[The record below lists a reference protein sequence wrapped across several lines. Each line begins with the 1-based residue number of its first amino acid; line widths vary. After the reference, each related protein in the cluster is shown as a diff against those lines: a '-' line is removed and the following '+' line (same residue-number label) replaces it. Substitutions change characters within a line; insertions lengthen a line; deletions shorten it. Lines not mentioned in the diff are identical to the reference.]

1 MSIKINLGAW
11 NSIFAVPT
19 DVVDKHLKFAS
30 AIHLKVLLYILR
42 HSNEDISLDTLCSAL
57 NQSSADINDAL
68 AFWVEVGL
76 LNSTKDNFEIPK
88 TVTTSNPTPS
98 KTPYC
103 AQPSKPLVLDDA
115 TERIKTITNQIHK
128 PSQQEISKLALA
140 NPKIALLLQQSQDV
154 FGRPLSPSETSTI
167 VSFVDYYAVEPEII
181 LMIIAGCKILG
192 KLNANYIEK
201 VISTCIDKEI
211 TAHDDVDKFMNH
223 LISAKNNENIV
234 KSAFGITNRGLTEK
248 QKQFISSWFN
258 ELGYGIDIIKMAY
271 DKAIDT
277 KDTSSFNYINTILQ
291 NWYKDG
297 VKTKED
303 VANLKPPKSNTKYNK
318 NNKTKETSYDID
330 EYYKFV
336 EQDSTKIDSDEE

>member
-11 NSIFAVPT
+11 NSIFAVPA

-30 AIHLKVLLYILR
+30 AIHLKVLLYVLR
-42 HSNEDISLDTLCSAL
+42 HSNENISLDALASVL

-68 AFWVEVGL
+68 AFWTEVGL
-76 LNSTKDNFEIPK
+76 LNYANDNLEVSKETEKANP
-88 TVTTSNPTPS
+88 VTTKAPCYP
-98 KTPYC
+98 KPD
-103 AQPSKPLVLDDA
+103 KPLILDDA
-115 TERIKTITNQIHK
+115 TQRIKTITNQIHK
-128 PSQQEISKLALA
+128 PSQQEISKLALS
-140 NPKIALLLQQSQDV
+140 NPKIALLLQQSQEA

-167 VSFVDYYAVEPEII
+167 VSFVDYYGVEPEII
-181 LMIIAGCKILG
+181 LMIIEGCKILG

-201 VISTCIDKEI
+201 VITTCIDKEI
-211 TAHDDVDKFMNH
+211 TSHDDVDKFMSH

-248 QKQFISSWFN
+248 QKQFVSIWFN
-258 ELGYGIDIIKMAY
+258 ELGFGIDIIKMAY

-277 KDTSSFNYINTILQ
+277 KDTSSFNYINSILQ
-291 NWYKDG
+291 SWHKDG

-303 VANLKPPKSNTKYNK
+303 IAKIKPPENKHRYEKNTN
-318 NNKTKETSYDID
+318 TKETSYDID

-336 EQDSTKIDSDEE
+336 EQRYAKNDKKE